1 MEDLFKEIIQKH
13 QNEEEQATQINP
25 TQSHHSSTLKA
36 SIKPNQ
42 FIIEDDDGYVEEM
55 PQSQLVY
62 KHSDIDQASMLKVE
76 IDYEGNISPQL
87 SDNDNEDV
95 LEDNFHEEDFED
107 ELIRKTLTRHN
118 YLKLQ

>member
-1 MEDLFKEIIQKH
+1 
-13 QNEEEQATQINP
+13 
-25 TQSHHSSTLKA
+25 
-36 SIKPNQ
+36 
-42 FIIEDDDGYVEEM
+42 M
-55 PQSQLVY
+55 PQSQFVY
-62 KHSDIDQASMLKVE
+62 KHSDTEQASMLKVE